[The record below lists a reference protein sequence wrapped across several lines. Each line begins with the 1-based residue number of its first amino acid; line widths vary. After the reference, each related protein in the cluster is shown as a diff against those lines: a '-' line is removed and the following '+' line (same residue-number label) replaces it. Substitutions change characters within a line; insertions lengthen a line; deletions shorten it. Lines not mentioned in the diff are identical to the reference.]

1 MVRNKHVLALSCLVI
16 ILRTVQ
22 SQNYQCMLC
31 PLGKYKGT
39 TQNSACLECPAD
51 TYQDVLGA
59 TSVTA
64 CKPCPSASFAA
75 PASTSSA
82 ACSCAA
88 GYSGDVANYSV
99 GVYTENL
106 AAACTAACETMTNK
120 ASTPYPGA
128 SALDGNIA
136 TFSFSDTVVA
146 NDPGAV
152 VAFVDMK
159 PWWRVKFQ
167 REAVV
172 QTVEIRNEDSRKMQ
186 NFFIR
191 VGNDEPFTD
200 MNSLALCAGPL
211 TWTQATSNTYTCNAA
226 VRGQYMYIING
237 YNAPVVLSEVKA
249 RGYLQPAT
257 EACVRCAAGS
267 YKILGGP
274 GACTA
279 CVAGKASADVGSIAN
294 TCVTCLAKQYS
305 GAGAATC
312 VNCPGNSNSNPGS
325 TGISSC
331 GCTAGYT
338 PIPPTVTCSAFQAL
352 YLASRP
358 WAHYTA
364 TLGGWD
370 VANKMLNDV
379 SGNNRNIPLLGDRSQ
394 IVQATTPAGVLQNGV
409 SLPFTYI
416 KGSTYTSLFF
426 PVESIPAQF
435 TICSVTRYGGTA
447 NQNRILTNAGAG
459 DWLHGH
465 VDHKRGVAYYGSR
478 DKTNL
483 TTGVV
488 TPLTYNTAI
497 QNVGTETDWMVMCSK
512 NGGSTPKNVLIDGVE
527 SGTSSRSDSDPDEWG
542 GETMERATQLCI
554 NCKEDLNSKSDWEL
568 AQLLIWNTHLSDAA
582 MKIVSDELRSYLPL
596 TTACTSTPSNNCTA
610 CAAGKFKSSSGGGA
624 CVNCGTNTFQPF
636 EAAISSTQCQNCPL
650 NANAPAGSMSNA
662 FCICKAGYSNEENGG
677 VCSACPRGSYK
688 TDPGVGTCTQCPA
701 NYFSTTDA
709 QTTATCSVCPANSQ
723 SPAGSDEPTD
733 CVCDAGY
740 TGANGA
746 ACLPCV
752 SGTYKTA
759 PGAHACTQCGN
770 DTYSSAVNATMADTC
785 VACQGNSVSMMG
797 SDAHTDCH
805 CLPGF
810 LTNDLGRANAT
821 CTQCSAGSFNPAL
834 GATTCSKCA
843 GGFHSSSPGAVAAE
857 QCLPCPTSKYS
868 APGAAQCEAC
878 PLNTF
883 APALS
888 DELTDC
894 TCLAG
899 YYSTT
904 LGQDGRTCQACPA
917 GTFKRW
923 PGAAACTEC
932 PVNRYSTALNATSNA
947 TCQACIA
954 NAVSPAS
961 SSASSQCLC
970 DLGYYKY
977 TIPPANWARSCGVSE
992 NSQCTVTG
1000 FNQNGGA
1007 SFSNLNDGDANI
1019 YTPGTT
1025 TNNNP
1030 GWLRI
1035 DFGVSRSLSGV
1046 SWLLQYC
1053 PNPSA
1058 CIDTLANNF
1067 VISIGDGT
1075 TWDSA
1080 VNKICKSNVDN
1091 GGPYASVTSIIWKQ
1105 VTCDTVY
1112 AGRYM
1117 YLYRYGAL
1125 LGFPEFVAYG
1135 VPADTT
1141 CISCTAGT
1149 FKDTVGSAACT
1160 TCPAN
1165 YYSGLTARTS
1175 NATCTSCYEN
1185 SVAPAGSVSMDACSC
1200 VAGYEFT

>member
-39 TQNSACLECPAD
+39 TQNSACVECPAD
-51 TYQDVLGA
+51 TYQDALGA
-59 TSVTA
+59 TSVTQ

-75 PASTSSA
+75 PASISSA

-120 ASTPYPGA
+120 ASTPNPGT

-146 NDPGAV
+146 NDPEAV
-152 VAFVDMK
+152 IAFVDMK

-172 QTVEIRNEDSRKMQ
+172 QSVEIRNEDSRKMQ
-186 NFFIR
+186 NFYIR
-191 VGNDEPFTD
+191 VGNDEPFTA
-200 MNSLALCAGPL
+200 MNTLALCAGPL

-237 YNAPVVLSEVKA
+237 DNAPVVLSEVKA

-279 CVAGKASADVGSIAN
+279 CVAGKASVDVGSTAN

-338 PIPPTVTCSAFQAL
+338 PIPPTVSCSAFQAL

-370 VANKMLNDV
+370 VQNKMLNDV
-379 SGNNRNIPLLGDRSQ
+379 SGNNRNMPLLGDRSQ
-394 IVQATTPAGVLQNGV
+394 IVQATTPGVLQNGV
-409 SLPFTYI
+409 SLAFTYI
-416 KGSTYTSLFF
+416 KGSPLTSLYF
-426 PVESIPAQF
+426 PAESIPAQF

-488 TPLTYNTAI
+488 TPLAYNTAI
-497 QNVGTETDWMVMCSK
+497 QSVGTDTDWMVMCSK

-527 SGTSSRSDSDPDEWG
+527 SGTSTRSDSDPDEWG

-554 NCKEDLNSKSDWEL
+554 NCKDDPNSKSDWEL

-582 MKIVSDELRSYLPL
+582 MKTVSDELRSYLPL

-610 CAAGKFKSSSGGGA
+610 CLAGKFKSSSGAGA
-624 CVNCGTNTFQPF
+624 CVNCGANTFQPF
-636 EAAISSTQCQNCPL
+636 EAATSSTQCQNCPL
-650 NANAPAGSMSNA
+650 NANALAGSTSNA

-677 VCSACPRGSYK
+677 LCSACPRGSYK

-723 SPAGSDEPTD
+723 SPAGSDESTD
-733 CVCDAGY
+733 CVCDAGF

-752 SGTYKTA
+752 SGTYKTEA
-759 PGAHACTQCGN
+759 GAHACTQCGN
-770 DTYSSAVNATMADTC
+770 DTYSSAVNATTADTC
-785 VACQGNSVSMMG
+785 VACQADSVSMMG

-805 CLPGF
+805 CLPGY

-843 GGFHSSSPGAVAAE
+843 GGFHSSSPGAVAVE
-857 QCLPCPTSKYS
+857 QCLPCPASKYS

-878 PLNTF
+878 PVNTF
-883 APALS
+883 APAPS

-894 TCLAG
+894 KCLAG

-904 LGQDGRTCQACPA
+904 LGEDGRTCQACPA
-917 GTFKRW
+917 GTFK
-923 PGAAACTEC
+923 PLGGAAACTVC
-932 PVNRYSTALNATSNA
+932 PVNTYSVTLNATSNG
-947 TCQACIA
+947 TCQACVQ
-954 NAVSPAS
+954 NAVSPVA
-961 SSASSQCLC
+961 SASISECLC
-970 DLGYYKY
+970 DFGYN
-977 TIPPANWARSCGVSE
+977 TSC
-992 NSQCTVTG
+992 VTG
-1000 FNQNGGA
+1000 TCA
-1007 SFSNLNDGDANI
+1007 CS
-1019 YTPGTT
+1019 P
-1025 TNNNP
+1025 
-1030 GWLRI
+1030 
-1035 DFGVSRSLSGV
+1035 
-1046 SWLLQYC
+1046 C
-1053 PNPSA
+1053 P
-1058 CIDTLANNF
+1058 
-1067 VISIGDGT
+1067 
-1075 TWDSA
+1075 
-1080 VNKICKSNVDN
+1080 
-1091 GGPYASVTSIIWKQ
+1091 
-1105 VTCDTVY
+1105 
-1112 AGRYM
+1112 AGK
-1117 YLYRYGAL
+1117 
-1125 LGFPEFVAYG
+1125 
-1135 VPADTT
+1135 
-1141 CISCTAGT
+1141 
-1149 FKDTVGSAACT
+1149 FKDTLGSAACT
-1160 TCPAN
+1160 DCPEN
-1165 YYSGLTARTS
+1165 TYSDMPAAR
-1175 NATCTSCYEN
+1175 NASVCTSCYN
-1185 SVAPAGSVSMDACSC
+1185 HAVTAAGSDSILDCGCSS
-1200 VAGYEFT
+1200 GYEFFNTTG